1 MNENILQDGIEMRH
15 VTDRDEFP
23 WDLLLLADPSRE
35 LVSAYLA
42 NGECYVAQLRGEIVG
57 EFVIMPKA
65 PDVWEL
71 MNIAVAE
78 ALHGQGIG
86 KALLAEAIRIVR
98 QHGASRLEVGTGN
111 CGFMQLAFYQKAGF
125 RMVGVV
131 RDFFLKHY
139 PEPMFENGIQCVD
152 MVRLELNLET

>member
-1 MNENILQDGIEMRH
+1 MSENILQHCIEMH
-15 VTDRDEFP
+15 KVTGEDLLP

-71 MNIAVAE
+71 MNIAVTE
-78 ALHGQGIG
+78 ARHGQGIG
-86 KALLAEAIRIVR
+86 KALLAEAIRVVR

-125 RMVGVV
+125 RMVGVE

-139 PEPMFENGIQCVD
+139 SEPIFENGIQCMD
-152 MVRLELNLET
+152 MVRLALNLK

>member
-1 MNENILQDGIEMRH
+1 MSENILQHCIEMRK
-15 VTDRDEFP
+15 VTGEDLLP

-71 MNIAVAE
+71 MNIAVTE
-78 ALHGQGIG
+78 ARHGQGIG
-86 KALLAEAIRIVR
+86 KALLAEAIRVVR

-125 RMVGVV
+125 RMVGVE

-139 PEPMFENGIQCVD
+139 SEPIFENGIQCMD
-152 MVRLELNLET
+152 MVRLALNLK